1 MHTSKNLFVPAP
13 KSSGVSFPFQELIA
27 PRVAAIS
34 QNLEKDLHYFQ
45 STMFTVF
52 LPGAKVLDK
61 GEEEEEMEMGCSS
74 ASSGG
79 LGFSKSGTAAV

>member
-1 MHTSKNLFVPAP
+1 MDLFVPR
-13 KSSGVSFPFQELIA
+13 SNSIGVSFPFQELIA

-61 GEEEEEMEMGCSS
+61 FIIIISLTFMMRSDLIHRHVHVVFLLDS
-74 ASSGG
+74 VS
-79 LGFSKSGTAAV
+79 

>member
-1 MHTSKNLFVPAP
+1 MVHTSKNLFVPRS

-61 GEEEEEMEMGCSS
+61 LMSEREH
-74 ASSGG
+74 
-79 LGFSKSGTAAV
+79 T